1 MHVRTAA
8 PSTCIVQAPQR
19 PAPHPNLDPF
29 NPNWSRTIYKRGV
42 LGSSS
47 VRTVSPFSVNS
58 IKALL
63 LPFAV
68 ENGTCALSFFLN
80 KSLRFKK
87 SLSLSVS
94 SLLLLLPLF
103 SLLILLLLLRLLL
116 SLLLFSSTYHP
127 SLWSYP
133 TQPFSRGVRR
143 TLDDWSIPCTNLFEA
158 LPVGPRS

>member
-1 MHVRTAA
+1 M
-8 PSTCIVQAPQR
+8 
-19 PAPHPNLDPF
+19 
-29 NPNWSRTIYKRGV
+29 
-42 LGSSS
+42 
-47 VRTVSPFSVNS
+47 
-58 IKALL
+58 L

-68 ENGTCALSFFLN
+68 ENGACALSFFL
-80 KSLRFKK
+80 FDCCC
-87 SLSLSVS
+87 LSLLLLLL
-94 SLLLLLPLF
+94 LLLLLPLL